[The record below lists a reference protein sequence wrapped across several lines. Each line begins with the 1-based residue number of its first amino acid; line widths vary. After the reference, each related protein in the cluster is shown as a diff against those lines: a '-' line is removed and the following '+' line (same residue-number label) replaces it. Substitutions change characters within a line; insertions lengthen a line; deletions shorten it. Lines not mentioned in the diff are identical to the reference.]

1 MPAVTISDQA
11 KKVAEQV
18 QRSKKLE
25 TLGEAVDFLFGVAV
39 SRLNALRK
47 YANKGKVKKPAK
59 PKAKPKAKRAAKP
72 KAAPAPAAPSTA
84 SA

>member
-11 KKVAEQV
+11 KKVAEQI
-18 QRSKKLE
+18 QFKKKLE

-47 YANKGKVKKPAK
+47 YANKGKVKPAKVK
-59 PKAKPKAKRAAKP
+59 PKAKPKAKAKRAAMP
-72 KAAPAPAAPSTA
+72 PAAHTAA